1 MIAAS
6 RSSAPA
12 CRSGLTAV
20 SLYDAGTLPCAIDL
34 SDNTNL
40 WGPPPAATE
49 SLLRFTSGSIARYPS
64 AYSHDLKN
72 SLARY
77 ASADPSRIVTG
88 CGSDD
93 VLDSAIRAFG
103 NPGDRLA
110 FMDPSF
116 GMIPVFAQVNG
127 LVPVPIALDDL
138 KDSSLDRILRQEA
151 SILYL
156 CSPNNP
162 TGGIMSGARIEE
174 IVSTFRGLVI
184 IDEAYVE
191 FTSESHASLVSRYPN
206 VMVTRTMSKAFGLA
220 SLRIGYGI
228 ASERIVREVEKS
240 RGPFKVSAV
249 AEAVA
254 MDALEHGLP
263 WMRERVADMKS
274 NRTRFVDR
282 LCGMGFTPLPSEAN
296 FVLLPVVDAIPVGA
310 LLREKG
316 IAVRVFDDLPQI
328 GGALRIT
335 IGPWKYMDACLTA
348 FDELAA

>member
-6 RSSAPA
+6 RTSAPA

-20 SLYDAGTLPCAIDL
+20 SLYDAGTSPCAIDL

-49 SLLRFTSGSIARYPS
+49 SLLRFTSASIARYPS
-64 AYSHDLKN
+64 AYSHNLKN
-72 SLARY
+72 SLASY
-77 ASADPSRIVTG
+77 ASVDSPMIVAG

-103 NPGDRLA
+103 NHGDRLA

-116 GMIPVFAQVNG
+116 GMIPVFARVNG
-127 LVPVPIALDDL
+127 LVPVPIGLDDL
-138 KDSSLDRILRQEA
+138 KDSPVERILRPEA

-162 TGGIMSGARIEE
+162 TGGIMTGARIEE
-174 IVSTFRGLVI
+174 IVSTFNGLVI

-191 FTSESHASLVSRYPN
+191 FTSESYASLASRYPN
-206 VMVTRTMSKAFGLA
+206 VLVTRTMSKAFGLA

-254 MDALEHGLP
+254 IDTLAHGLP
-263 WMRERVADMKS
+263 WVRERVADMKS
-274 NRTRFVDR
+274 NRARFVDR

-296 FVLLPVVDAIPVGA
+296 FVLLPVADTVAARA

-316 IAVRVFDDLPQI
+316 IAVRVFDDLPQT

-335 IGPWKYMDACLTA
+335 IGPWEYMEACLVA
-348 FDELAA
+348 LDELAA